1 VHIVDAIPAL
11 LPPVAYDVRGLGVR
25 REAGAIAAVLTSAE
39 SGAQTVLREQ
49 QPDRAVVGLE
59 DWERNYALPD
69 SCSGGVSQTLEQR
82 RTALRQR
89 IAGRGD
95 LSRGF
100 MIALAATIGYAGA
113 TIDEFGPTT
122 CAHPCDSPV
131 LGFEWIGVWRM
142 NLAQA
147 TSITETTCEGA
158 SDAPLRVFG
167 NTQLECV
174 INRRKPAH
182 TLVMFGYAS

>member
-1 VHIVDAIPAL
+1 MDIVDAIPAL
-11 LPPVAYDVRGLGVR
+11 LPPVAYDVRGAGVR
-25 REAGAIAAVLTSAE
+25 RESAAIAAVLAAVE

-49 QPDRAVVGLE
+49 QADRTVVGLD

-69 SCSGGVSQTLEQR
+69 SCSGGTSQTIEQR
-82 RTALRQR
+82 RLALRQR

-95 LSRGF
+95 LSRSF
-100 MIALAATIGYAGA
+100 MIFLASAIGYPGA

-122 CAHPCDSPV
+122 CAHPSDSA
-131 LGFEWIGVWRM
+131 LFGFEWIGCWRM
-142 NLAQA
+142 NLAQS
-147 TSITETTCEGA
+147 TSITEATCDGA

-182 TLVMFGYAS
+182 TLVMFGYAP